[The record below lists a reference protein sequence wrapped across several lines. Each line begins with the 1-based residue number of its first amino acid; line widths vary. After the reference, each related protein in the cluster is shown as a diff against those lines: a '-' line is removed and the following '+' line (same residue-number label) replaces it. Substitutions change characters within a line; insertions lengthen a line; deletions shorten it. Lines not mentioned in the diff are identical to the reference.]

1 MTPEHAHRSTPN
13 TPNAHASMRTAPTGC
28 LSLLALGLLLLVP
41 FFLANVFLA
50 ALTKLGLGPMSS
62 LLAALGIFL
71 GGAVNIP
78 VTRIEQTEVVEYRP
92 ARLLG
97 LNRLLGRPVQRRSFT
112 VIAVN
117 LGGCLVPTALA
128 GYQIARLALQAPATL
143 GALGV
148 AVGLNVALCYY
159 FATPV
164 PQKGIALQPLIPAGA
179 AALTALLL
187 APEWAP
193 PIAFT
198 AGVLGP
204 LVGADL
210 FHLDDIAEIGTGMAS
225 IGGAGTFDGIVLS
238 GLAATLLV
246 PGML

>member
-1 MTPEHAHRSTPN
+1 
-13 TPNAHASMRTAPTGC
+13 MRTAPTGC

-41 FFLANVFLA
+41 FFLANVLLTALA
-50 ALTKLGLGPMSS
+50 KLGLGPVSS
-62 LLAALGIFL
+62 FVVALGIFL

-92 ARLLG
+92 TRLLG
-97 LNRLLGRPVQRRSFT
+97 LNRLLSRPVQRQSYT
-112 VIAVN
+112 ILAVN

-128 GYQIARLALQAPATL
+128 GYQIARLAAQAPSTL
-143 GALGV
+143 PALGV
-148 AVGLNVALCYY
+148 AGAVNVALCYY

-164 PQKGIALQPLIPAGA
+164 PQQGIALQPFIPAGA
-179 AALTALLL
+179 AALAALLL
-187 APEWAP
+187 APDWAP
-193 PIAFT
+193 PIAFS

-210 FHLDDIAEIGTGMAS
+210 LHLNDIVGMGTGRAS

-238 GLAATLLV
+238 GLVATLLV
-246 PGML
+246 PGAL